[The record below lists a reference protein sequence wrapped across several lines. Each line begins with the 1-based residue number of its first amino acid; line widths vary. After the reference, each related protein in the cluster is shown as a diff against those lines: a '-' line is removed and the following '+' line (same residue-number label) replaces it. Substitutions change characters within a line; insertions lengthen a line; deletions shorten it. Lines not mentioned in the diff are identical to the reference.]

1 MAKREIAVPQI
12 SFDEGMTIAGYL
24 ITKSEVAMTDET
36 THNTNS
42 VPKIFLRDESG
53 ATFSALLGATAKD
66 SMMLL
71 VVGQWTEI
79 TKGKKVLKSGGRGY
93 YPYAISQDDEKVIK

>member
-24 ITKSEVAMTDET
+24 VTKGEVEMTDET
-36 THNTNS
+36 THHTNT
-42 VPKIFLRDESG
+42 VPKVFLRDESG

-66 SMMLL
+66 SMMFL

-79 TKGKKVLKSGGRGY
+79 TKGKKVTKAGGRGY
-93 YPYAISQDDEKVIK
+93 YPYTIIQDDEKVIK